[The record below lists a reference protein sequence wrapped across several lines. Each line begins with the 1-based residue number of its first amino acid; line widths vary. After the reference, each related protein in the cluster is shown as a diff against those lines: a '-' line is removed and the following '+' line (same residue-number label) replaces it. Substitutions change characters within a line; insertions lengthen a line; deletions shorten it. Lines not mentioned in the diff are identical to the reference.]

1 MHIRVSACMYTSAMA
16 SLVFHNRDVRILPMA
31 MSMIIQHN
39 LTGATLGK

>member
-1 MHIRVSACMYTSAMA
+1 MHIRASACMYTSALA

-39 LTGATLGK
+39 